1 MKTSKPKK
9 SSRMMRLRLPLL
21 ILLVA
26 GALWAGASYG
36 WPDTDYAGATIIGV
50 KFLTIIAIGWAVVS
64 LIDYALMRRMNRLEI
79 DVDDNLEARRIATK
93 LDVMRRVIIVV
104 GAIATLAS
112 ALVVV
117 PWARQLGVS
126 LLASAGIIGIAVGL
140 AARPVLSNLIA
151 GIQIAFTQPIRI
163 EDAVVVENEWGWIEE
178 IDLFYVVIRIWDRR
192 RLIVPLTYFIEK
204 PFQNWTRKS
213 GTIIGSVFWYLD
225 YRAPIAE
232 MREKLEEICKST
244 DLWDG
249 EVVNLQV
256 SETDKTSIQV
266 RALATASTSPR
277 AWDLRCYIREQ
288 MINWLQ
294 AEHPEAFPR
303 FRASTEVEEKP
314 SRIAAPPQGERDI
327 ALGDQSLDGTEGL
340 TDGQPKP
347 NA

>member
-1 MKTSKPKK
+1 MESKIPGKLAWIG
-9 SSRMMRLRLPLL
+9 RLRIPLL
-21 ILLVA
+21 ILAAAL
-26 GALWAGASYG
+26 ALWAGAKFG
-36 WPDTDYAGATIIGV
+36 WHSSGFVEMTMITVRFLIIG
-50 KFLTIIAIGWAVVS
+50 AIGWAITS
-64 LIDYALMRRMNRLEI
+64 LTDLAIKRRMSKLNI
-79 DVDDNLEARRIATK
+79 DVADNFQARKSATR

-104 GAIATLAS
+104 GAIATLAC

-126 LLASAGIIGIAVGL
+126 LLASAGIVGIAVGL

-163 EDAVVVENEWGWIEE
+163 EDAVVLENEWGWIEE
-178 IDLFYVVIRIWDRR
+178 IDLFYVVVRIWDRR

-213 GTIIGSVFWYLD
+213 GTIIGSVYWWLD
-225 YRAPIAE
+225 YRAPVAK
-232 MREKLEEICKST
+232 MRDKLEEICRST

-256 SETDKTSIQV
+256 SETDKMTIQV

-288 MINWLQ
+288 MINWL
-294 AEHPEAFPR
+294 AVEHPEAFPR
-303 FRASTEVEEKP
+303 IRARAEVSDEPMSFSPPPKP
-314 SRIAAPPQGERDI
+314 SDI
-327 ALGDQSLDGTEGL
+327 ELGDQSLDGTEQLPDDAGE
-340 TDGQPKP
+340 PK
-347 NA
+347 A

>member
-1 MKTSKPKK
+1 MTTKMPG
-9 SSRMMRLRLPLL
+9 RFAWMARLRIPFL
-21 ILLVA
+21 IVVA
-26 GALWAGASYG
+26 AAALWAGATYL
-36 WPDTDYAGATIIGV
+36 WAEHDLADDTLILVRFLVIG
-50 KFLTIIAIGWAVVS
+50 AIGWAITAFVD
-64 LIDYALMRRMNRLEI
+64 LALQRRMAKLEI
-79 DVDDNLEARRIATK
+79 DTADNFEARKSATR
-93 LDVMRRVIIVV
+93 LDVMRRVIIVI

-126 LLASAGIIGIAVGL
+126 LLASAGIVGIAVGL

-163 EDAVVVENEWGWIEE
+163 EDAVVLENEWGWIEE
-178 IDLFYVVIRIWDRR
+178 IDLFYVVVRIWDRR

-204 PFQNWTRKS
+204 PFQNWTRKT
-213 GTIIGSVFWYLD
+213 GTIIGSVYWWLD
-225 YRAPIAE
+225 YRAPVAK
-232 MREKLEEICKST
+232 MRDKLQEILDTT

-249 EVVNLQV
+249 EVCNLQV

-303 FRASTEVEEKP
+303 FRATTEVEEKP
-314 SRIAAPPQGERDI
+314 GPFEMPPPSQDI
-327 ALGDQSLDGTEGL
+327 ALGDKSLDGSETLE
-340 TDGQPKP
+340 DGHPEPK
-347 NA
+347 A

>member
-1 MKTSKPKK
+1 METKPPGKLAWLG
-9 SSRMMRLRLPLL
+9 RLRVPVL
-21 ILLVA
+21 ILLAA
-26 GALWAGASYG
+26 GALWADAVYG
-36 WPDTDYAGATIIGV
+36 WADTDYVTATLIGV
-50 KFLTIIAIGWAVVS
+50 RFLAISAIGWAATS
-64 LIDYALMRRMNRLEI
+64 LTDLALKRRMSRLQI
-79 DVDDNLEARRIATK
+79 DVADNLGARKSATR

-104 GAIATLAS
+104 GAIATLAC

-117 PWARQLGVS
+117 PWAKQLGVS

-163 EDAVVVENEWGWIEE
+163 EDAVVLENEWGWIEE
-178 IDLFYVVIRIWDRR
+178 IDLFYVVVRIWDRR

-213 GTIIGSVFWYLD
+213 GTIIGSVYWWLD
-225 YRAPIAE
+225 YRAPVAK
-232 MREKLEEICKST
+232 MRDKLEEIVNST
-244 DLWDG
+244 ELWDG

-256 SETDKTSIQV
+256 SETDKTTIQV

-288 MINWLQ
+288 MINWLS

-303 FRASTEVEEKP
+303 FRATTEVEEKP
-314 SRIAAPPQGERDI
+314 SRIAAPPPSEGDV
-327 ALGDQSLDGTEGL
+327 ALGDKSLDGTERL
-340 TDGQPKP
+340 EP
-347 NA
+347 

>member
-1 MKTSKPKK
+1 MENQMPGKLAWIG
-9 SSRMMRLRLPLL
+9 RMRFPVL

-26 GALWAGASYG
+26 LALWLGARYG
-36 WPDTDYAGATIIGV
+36 WQDSGFVNTSLITV
-50 KFLTIIAIGWAVVS
+50 RFLVIAAIGWAITS
-64 LIDYALMRRMNRLEI
+64 LADLAIKRRMSRLNI
-79 DVDDNLEARRIATK
+79 DVADNMQARKSATR
-93 LDVMRRVIIVV
+93 LDVMRRVIVVV
-104 GAIATLAS
+104 GAIATLAC

-126 LLASAGIIGIAVGL
+126 LLASAGIVGIAVGL

-163 EDAVVVENEWGWIEE
+163 EDAVVLENEWGWIEE
-178 IDLFYVVIRIWDRR
+178 IDLFYVVVRIWDRR

-213 GTIIGSVFWYLD
+213 GTIIGSVYWWLD
-225 YRAPIAE
+225 YRAPVAK
-232 MREKLEEICKST
+232 MRDKLEEICKST
-244 DLWDG
+244 ELWDG

-256 SETDKTSIQV
+256 SETDKMTIQV

-303 FRASTEVEEKP
+303 IRARAEVSDEPMSFSPPPKP
-314 SRIAAPPQGERDI
+314 SDI
-327 ALGDQSLDGTEGL
+327 ELGDQSLDGTEQL
-340 TDGQPKP
+340 PEDHPAAK
-347 NA
+347 A

>member
-1 MKTSKPKK
+1 MESQTPG
-9 SSRMMRLRLPLL
+9 RLAWIGRLQVPLL
-21 ILLVA
+21 IVLVA
-26 GALWAGASYG
+26 AGLWAGAVYLWADSG
-36 WPDTDYAGATIIGV
+36 FVATSLILAR
-50 KFLTIIAIGWAVVS
+50 FLTIGAIGWAITS
-64 LIDYALMRRMNRLEI
+64 LTDLAIKQRMARLDI
-79 DVDDNLEARRIATK
+79 AAADNFEARKAATK
-93 LDVMRRVIIVV
+93 LDVMRRVIVV
-104 GAIATLAS
+104 LGAIATLAC

-126 LLASAGIIGIAVGL
+126 LLASAGIVGIAVGL

-192 RLIVPLTYFIEK
+192 RLIVPLTHFIEK
-204 PFQNWTRKS
+204 PFQNWTRKT
-213 GTIIGSVFWYLD
+213 GTIIGSVYWWLD
-225 YRAPIAE
+225 YRAPVAK
-232 MREKLEEICKST
+232 MREKLQEILDST

-249 EVVNLQV
+249 EVCNLQV
-256 SETDKTSIQV
+256 SETDTMTIQV

-303 FRASTEVEEKP
+303 IRARAEVADEPMSFSPPPRP
-314 SRIAAPPQGERDI
+314 SDME
-327 ALGDQSLDGTEGL
+327 LGDQSLDGTENL
-340 TDGQPKP
+340 AEDHPAPKV
-347 NA
+347 

>member
-1 MKTSKPKK
+1 MVRKIPGKLAWIG
-9 SSRMMRLRLPLL
+9 RLRTPVL
-21 ILLVA
+21 ILLTA
-26 GALWAGASYG
+26 LALWAGATYV
-36 WPDTDYAGATIIGV
+36 WPLHELAGETIIAV
-50 KFLTIIAIGWAVVS
+50 RFLTICAVGWAITS
-64 LIDYALMRRMNRLEI
+64 FTDLDIKRRMAKLDI
-79 DVDDNLEARRIATK
+79 DVADNMQARKTATR
-93 LDVMRRVIIVV
+93 LDVMRRVIVVV
-104 GAIATLAS
+104 GAIATLAC

-126 LLASAGIIGIAVGL
+126 LLASAGIVGIAVGL

-163 EDAVVVENEWGWIEE
+163 EDAVVLENEWGWIEE
-178 IDLFYVVIRIWDRR
+178 IDLFYVVVRIWDRR

-204 PFQNWTRKS
+204 PFQNWTRTS
-213 GTIIGSVFWYLD
+213 GTIIGSVYWWLD
-225 YRAPIAE
+225 YRAPVAK
-232 MREKLEEICKST
+232 MRDKLEEIVRST

-256 SETDKTSIQV
+256 SETDKMTIQV

-303 FRASTEVEEKP
+303 LRARAEVSDEPMSFSPPPKP
-314 SRIAAPPQGERDI
+314 SDI
-327 ALGDQSLDGTEGL
+327 ELGDQSLDGTENL
-340 TDGQPKP
+340 PENHPEPK
-347 NA
+347 A

>member
-1 MKTSKPKK
+1 METKIPGKFAWIG
-9 SSRMMRLRLPLL
+9 RLRMPVL
-21 ILLVA
+21 ILLCA
-26 GALWAGASYG
+26 IGLWAGAHYLWADS
-36 WPDTDYAGATIIGV
+36 DYTGPTLIASR
-50 KFLTIIAIGWAVVS
+50 FLTIAAIGWAITS
-64 LIDYALMRRMNRLEI
+64 LTDLAIKRRMARLNI
-79 DVDDNLEARRIATK
+79 DVADNFEARKSATR

-104 GAIATLAS
+104 GAIATLAC

-126 LLASAGIIGIAVGL
+126 LLASAGIVGIAVGL

-192 RLIVPLTYFIEK
+192 RLIVPLTHFIEK

-213 GTIIGSVFWYLD
+213 GTIIGSVYWWLD
-225 YRAPIAE
+225 YRAPVAK
-232 MREKLEEICKST
+232 MRDKLQEICEST
-244 DLWDG
+244 ELWDG

-256 SETDKTSIQV
+256 SETDKMTIQV

-303 FRASTEVEEKP
+303 IRARAEV
-314 SRIAAPPQGERDI
+314 AADDPGPISSPAQEDEI
-327 ALGDQSLDGTEGL
+327 ALGDKSLDGTEQL
-340 TDGQPKP
+340 PEDHPAPK
-347 NA
+347 A

>member
-9 SSRMMRLRLPLL
+9 SSWMARLRLPIL
-21 ILLVA
+21 ILLA
-26 GALWAGASYG
+26 AAALWAAASFG
-36 WPDTDYAGATIIGV
+36 WPDTDYTSATLIGV

-64 LIDYALMRRMNRLEI
+64 LIDYSLMRRMNRLEI

-93 LDVMRRVIIVV
+93 LDVMRRVIVVV

-225 YRAPIAE
+225 YRAPIAA

-303 FRASTEVEEKP
+303 FRATTEVEEKP
-314 SRIAAPPQGERDI
+314 APFEMPPQGERDI
-327 ALGDQSLDGTEGL
+327 ALGDQSLDGTEAL
-340 TDGQPKP
+340 PQDRREP
-347 NA
+347 

>member
-1 MKTSKPKK
+1 MEAKKPGKLAWIG
-9 SSRMMRLRLPLL
+9 RLRVPVL
-21 ILLVA
+21 ILLTA
-26 GALWAGASYG
+26 FALWAGARYG
-36 WPDTDYAGATIIGV
+36 WPATDYVEMTLITVRFLVIG
-50 KFLTIIAIGWAVVS
+50 AIGWAITS
-64 LIDYALMRRMNRLEI
+64 LTDLAIKRRMASLDI
-79 DVDDNLEARRIATK
+79 DVADNFQARKSATR

-104 GAIATLAS
+104 GAIATLAC

-126 LLASAGIIGIAVGL
+126 LLASAGIVGIAVGL

-213 GTIIGSVFWYLD
+213 GTIIGSVYWWLD
-225 YRAPIAE
+225 YRAPVSK
-232 MREKLEEICKST
+232 MRDKLQEILNTT

-249 EVVNLQV
+249 EVCNLQV
-256 SETDKTSIQV
+256 SETDKMTIQV

-303 FRASTEVEEKP
+303 LRARAEVSDEPMNFAPPPKP
-314 SRIAAPPQGERDI
+314 SDI
-327 ALGDQSLDGTEGL
+327 ELGDQSLDGTENL
-340 TDGQPKP
+340 PEDHPEPK
-347 NA
+347 A

>member
-1 MKTSKPKK
+1 MDTEVPGKLAWIG
-9 SSRMMRLRLPLL
+9 RLRVPVL
-21 ILLVA
+21 ILVTAL
-26 GALWAGASYG
+26 GLWAGARYG
-36 WPDTDYAGATIIGV
+36 WPGSGLVATTMITV
-50 KFLTIIAIGWAVVS
+50 RFLVIVAIGWAVTS
-64 LIDYALMRRMNRLEI
+64 LVDLAIKRRMARLNI
-79 DVDDNLEARRIATK
+79 DVADNMQARKSATR

-104 GAIATLAS
+104 GAIATLAC

-126 LLASAGIIGIAVGL
+126 LLASAGIVGIAVGL
-140 AARPVLSNLIA
+140 AARPVLANLIA

-163 EDAVVVENEWGWIEE
+163 EDAVVLENEWGWIEE
-178 IDLFYVVIRIWDRR
+178 IDLFYVVVRIWDRR

-213 GTIIGSVFWYLD
+213 GTIIGSVYWWLD
-225 YRAPIAE
+225 YRAPVAK
-232 MREKLEEICKST
+232 MRDKLEEICKST

-256 SETDKTSIQV
+256 SETDTMTIQV

-303 FRASTEVEEKP
+303 LRARAEVSDEPMSFSPPPKP
-314 SRIAAPPQGERDI
+314 SDI
-327 ALGDQSLDGTEGL
+327 ELGDQSLDGTEQL
-340 TDGQPKP
+340 PEDHPEPK
-347 NA
+347 A

>member
-1 MKTSKPKK
+1 MENKIPGKLAWIG
-9 SSRMMRLRLPLL
+9 RLRMPAL
-21 ILLVA
+21 ILLTA
-26 GALWAGASYG
+26 LALWAGAKFVWAES
-36 WPDTDYAGATIIGV
+36 DYVETTLIGV
-50 KFLTIIAIGWAVVS
+50 RFLVISAIGWAVTS
-64 LIDYALMRRMNRLEI
+64 LTDLAIKRRMGRLDI
-79 DVDDNLEARRIATK
+79 DVADNFQARKSATR

-104 GAIATLAS
+104 GAIATLAC

-126 LLASAGIIGIAVGL
+126 LLASAGIVGIAVGL

-163 EDAVVVENEWGWIEE
+163 EDAVVLENEWGWIEE
-178 IDLFYVVIRIWDRR
+178 IDLFYVVVRIWDRR

-213 GTIIGSVFWYLD
+213 GTIIGAVYWWLD
-225 YRAPIAE
+225 YRAPVAK
-232 MREKLEEICKST
+232 MRDKLEEICKST
-244 DLWDG
+244 ELWDG

-256 SETDKTSIQV
+256 SETDKMTIQV

-303 FRASTEVEEKP
+303 IRARAEVSDEPMNFAPPPKP
-314 SRIAAPPQGERDI
+314 SDI
-327 ALGDQSLDGTEGL
+327 ELGDQSLDGSELADSGA
-340 TDGQPKP
+340 GEPKP
-347 NA
+347 